1 MRFIPGGHREHLH
14 ARVGDRLVLDGG
26 GLRPRRQAV
35 ILEVHG
41 DDGAPPYVVRWSDGS
56 EGAVFPGPD
65 ARIEPATAGPNA
77 DEPNADEPSTD
88 ETASES
94 V

>member
-1 MRFIPGGHREHLH
+1 MRFIPGGHRKHLH
-14 ARVGDRLVLDGG
+14 ARVGDRLVIWGG
-26 GLRPRRQAV
+26 GLRPRREAL

-41 DDGAPPYVVRWSDGS
+41 DEGAPPYVVRWSDGS

-65 ARIEPATAGPNA
+65 ACIEPVTV
-77 DEPNADEPSTD
+77 EPSTD

>member
-14 ARVGDRLVLDGG
+14 ARVGDRLVVEGG

-65 ARIEPATAGPNA
+65 AHIEPSTI
-77 DEPNADEPSTD
+77 EPTADEPSAD

>member
-1 MRFIPGGHREHLH
+1 MRFIPGGHREHLS
-14 ARVGDRLVLDGG
+14 ARVGDRLVVEGG
-26 GLRPRRQAV
+26 ALRPRRQAV

-41 DDGAPPYVVRWSDGS
+41 DDGAPPYVVRWCDGS

-65 ARIEPATAGPNA
+65 ARIEPNA
-77 DEPNADEPSTD
+77 D

>member
-1 MRFIPGGHREHLH
+1 MRFIPGGDREHLH
-14 ARVGDRLVLDGG
+14 AQVGDRLVIEGG
-26 GLRPRRQAV
+26 ALRPRRQAV

-41 DDGAPPYVVRWSDGS
+41 DEGAPPYVVRWTDGS

-65 ARIEPATAGPNA
+65 AHIEPAAIEPSA
-77 DEPNADEPSTD
+77 DEA
-88 ETASES
+88 AAES